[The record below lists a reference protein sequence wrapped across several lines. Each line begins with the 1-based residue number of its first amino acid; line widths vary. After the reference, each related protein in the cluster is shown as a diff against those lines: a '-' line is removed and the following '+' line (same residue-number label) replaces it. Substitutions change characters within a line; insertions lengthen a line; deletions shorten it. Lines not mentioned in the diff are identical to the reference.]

1 MDTQVLLMNTVE
13 VKRSDI
19 VELQKD
25 LKRMK
30 IRHGPF
36 RRLDT
41 TYQVPLYD
49 SSKVSFIRLKYSG
62 T

>member
-1 MDTQVLLMNTVE
+1 MDTQVLHMNTVE

-19 VELQKD
+19 RELQKD

-36 RRLDT
+36 RRINNS
-41 TYQVPLYD
+41 YQVPLYD
-49 SSKVSFIRLKYSG
+49 TNKVSFIRLKYSG

>member
-1 MDTQVLLMNTVE
+1 MDTQVLHMNTVE

-19 VELQKD
+19 REFQKD

-36 RRLDT
+36 RRLDS
-41 TYQVPLYD
+41 TYHVEIFSP
-49 SSKVSFIRLKYSG
+49 SKASFIKLKYSSN
-62 T
+62 